1 MKRVIISLLL
11 LGGFTALSTMEAS
24 AMTVS
29 TSFPIAATEQ
39 PTVAIFTDTIGAPK
53 FQTVYYRRGYY
64 GRGYYRRGYYGR
76 GYYGYRGY
84 GRGWCYYHPYRC

>member
-1 MKRVIISLLL
+1 MQKRPILTYGLSIAGGAMLLAAS
-11 LGGFTALSTMEAS
+11 GVVS

-29 TSFPIAATEQ
+29 ASFPIADTEQ
-39 PTVAIFTDTIGAPK
+39 PTAAIFTDTIAAPK
-53 FQTVYYRRGYY
+53 FQNVY
-64 GRGYYRRGYYGR
+64 YYRRGYYGR

>member
-64 GRGYYRRGYYGR
+64 GRGYY
-76 GYYGYRGY
+76 GYRGY